1 MRLFLKAIVLV
12 PLAIAIVLFS
22 VANRGPVRVSFDPLS
37 REAPQ
42 IAYDVPLFAVVLG
55 AIALGVLLGGAASW
69 LAQAKYRKAARRNRR
84 EAESLREETESLRAA
99 VPDAALPALT
109 TRNL

>member
-1 MRLFLKAIVLV
+1 MKSFLKAIVLIPV
-12 PLAIAIVLFS
+12 AIVIVLFS
-22 VANRGPVRVSFDPLS
+22 VANRGPVRVSLDPLS

-42 IAYDVPLFAVVLG
+42 LSYDVPLFAVVLA
-55 AIALGVLLGGAASW
+55 AISLGVLLGGFASW
-69 LAQAKYRKAARRNRR
+69 LAQSKYRKAARRNRR
-84 EAESLREETESLRAA
+84 EAQSLREETESLRAA